1 MSMSELPTQA
11 MRTAP
16 ARNGWL
22 WLLKGAALFRK
33 NPAMWLFVVFTYWIA
48 VALLGQVRYVG
59 PATSTVLLP
68 AFSVS
73 FMGMCAVLDRGGM
86 LKPALLLSGFRQ
98 RPSTLIAL
106 GVLYLLAIVLVLAIT
121 SLADSGALLQ
131 WMLSGQEP
139 SIEAF
144 RDGSVSS
151 AMLLAMLAGVPV
163 LMAFWF
169 APVLAAW
176 NRMGATQSLFYS
188 FFSVWRNWRAFL
200 VYGAALA
207 LAGAVFLVALT
218 VAATITRGQ
227 VQALRF
233 VGLMLTLF
241 LLPILF
247 GSFYASYRDIFPDD
261 PGPAEP
267 STNQPGP

>member
-1 MSMSELPTQA
+1 
-11 MRTAP
+11 MRTVP

-22 WLLKGAALFRK
+22 WLLKGFALFRK
-33 NPAMWLFVVFTYWIA
+33 NPAMWLFLVFTYWIA
-48 VALLGQVRYVG
+48 VALLGQIRYVG
-59 PATSTVLLP
+59 PAASTVLLP

-73 FMGMCAVLDRGGM
+73 FMIMCAVLDRGGI
-86 LKPALLLSGFRQ
+86 LQPALLLSGFRQ

-106 GVLYLLAIVLVLAIT
+106 GALYLLAIVVVLGIT

-144 RDGSVSS
+144 RDGSVSR
-151 AMLLAMLAGVPV
+151 AMLLATLAGAPV

-176 NRMGATQSLFYS
+176 NRMGAAQSLFYS
-188 FFSVWRNWRAFL
+188 FFSVWRNWRAFFA
-200 VYGAALA
+200 YGAALA
-207 LAGAVFLVALT
+207 LAGAVFLIALT
-218 VAATITRGQ
+218 VAAIVTRGQ

-233 VGLMLTLF
+233 VGLMFTL
-241 LLPILF
+241 LMLPTVF
-247 GSFYASYRDIFPDD
+247 ASFYAGYRDIFPEG
-261 PGPAEP
+261 PGPVEP
-267 STNQPGP
+267 STNRPGP